1 MIFTL
6 KYLIIPLSIIVCINN
21 NYVNARENNI
31 INEVNQTPMPWVD
44 FEAVLTSFQNNEP
57 LNNRQIDFIKRI
69 ANEITY
75 NVNAN
80 NWRNL
85 ITGQHRGFPRVPPPL
100 PRIGQVNID
109 NNMIVQNQVNTTN
122 LSNRNILSYLE
133 KTSWLICLDGI
144 PNNNNDNDIDPDDD
158 YDAYL
163 VQANNEYNEQVN
175 TYITFISRIKECY
188 NEYCINKDEYI
199 SLLNWLL
206 YCNVHVFFNT
216 VRQRLLVTWMS
227 ENHQTFNNRFAN
239 YLLVKTE
246 YDKKEMSLIELYK
259 KYADGLVDEIEY
271 TSTLRVINK
280 IIDDLIS
287 IYIDSSKLKQITPVD
302 LMNNIKYKILKYI
315 IQGIY
320 DNAYYKDENG
330 NEQQPKEYYKIL
342 NSQTA
347 IDKIDTDF
355 NITRK
360 ILCLSEYQEYKE
372 NYNQFINYYHGLYMK
387 SKNDENYDEKS
398 KETIQ
403 RPLLED
409 IKNKIQNKLG
419 IKTNIESNN
428 KNGTPLSGP
437 IFETILP
444 FLVHTKLDRKS
455 NINNQTQ
462 NNQLQNNIN
471 EINSNNDKKDNSD
484 DDESDDVD

>member
-227 ENHQTFNNRFAN
+227 ENHQTFNNRFA
-239 YLLVKTE
+239 L
-246 YDKKEMSLIELYK
+246 
-259 KYADGLVDEIEY
+259 
-271 TSTLRVINK
+271 
-280 IIDDLIS
+280 
-287 IYIDSSKLKQITPVD
+287 
-302 LMNNIKYKILKYI
+302 
-315 IQGIY
+315 
-320 DNAYYKDENG
+320 
-330 NEQQPKEYYKIL
+330 
-342 NSQTA
+342 
-347 IDKIDTDF
+347 
-355 NITRK
+355 
-360 ILCLSEYQEYKE
+360 
-372 NYNQFINYYHGLYMK
+372 
-387 SKNDENYDEKS
+387 
-398 KETIQ
+398 
-403 RPLLED
+403 
-409 IKNKIQNKLG
+409 
-419 IKTNIESNN
+419 
-428 KNGTPLSGP
+428 
-437 IFETILP
+437 
-444 FLVHTKLDRKS
+444 
-455 NINNQTQ
+455 
-462 NNQLQNNIN
+462 QL
-471 EINSNNDKKDNSD
+471 
-484 DDESDDVD
+484 